1 MKIVRVGIDI
11 AKTVFQVHGVNSA
24 EKVIV
29 KKTLRRNKVLTY
41 FSNLEPCLIGIE
53 ACGGAHYWAREL
65 EKQGHE
71 VKLMAP
77 QFVKPYIKGN
87 KTDANDAEGIC
98 EAVGR
103 PSMRF
108 VSVKSIE
115 QQDILML
122 HRIRQKAV
130 KSRTAL
136 SNQTRG
142 LLAEYGIVVN
152 KGIKTLRR
160 ELPCML
166 EDADNCLSSFARKH
180 FHHLYEK
187 LIILDDEIAG
197 YDKEIK
203 AIAKESDECRRLL
216 TIPGVGVVTATALV
230 AMIGNVSCF
239 KNGRELSAYFGLV
252 PRQHSSG
259 GKTHLQGI
267 SKRGDTYIRT
277 LLIHGARSVV
287 KVAHKKTDS
296 HSQWINELEARRGH
310 NKAAVAQANK
320 AARQVWAVLSK
331 GEDYKVAA

>member
-41 FSNLEPCLIGIE
+41 FSNIEPCVIGIE

-187 LIILDDEIAG
+187 LILLDDEIAG

-203 AIAKESDECRRLL
+203 AIAKESDECQRLL

-296 HSQWINELEARRGH
+296 RSQWINELEARRGH